1 MIFNAF
7 IALAG
12 YVITAISAILPTST
26 GFPPD
31 VASSIATI
39 GQYSRV
45 LDLVLPVSTLATI
58 IALVL
63 SVEVAIFAFK
73 SVKWLISHIPLVGG
87 RG

>member
-7 IALAG
+7 IALGG
-12 YVITAISAILPTST
+12 YIIEAIAFILPQSPGFPADVSSAITT
-26 GFPPD
+26 
-31 VASSIATI
+31 V

-45 LDLVLPVSTLATI
+45 LDLVLPASTLATI
-58 IALVL
+58 IALIL
-63 SVEVAIFAFK
+63 SVEVAIFTFK